1 MTETPAQTD
10 DSCHN
15 KCAETLE
22 ESIWPNAAPLGD
34 QAEFNQM
41 VDEMV
46 ADEAPRLF
54 AVVQVYRE
62 RVDGRIAAWG
72 MAFDEHADI
81 VSVDNGSSVRL
92 SSPERAAYGFN
103 HRPDIIARV
112 VWVNP
117 DAATPPD
124 EIDDGVP
131 DSDADTRS

>member
-1 MTETPAQTD
+1 METPAQTANSYHD
-10 DSCHN
+10 E
-15 KCAETLE
+15 CAETLE
-22 ESIWPNAAPLGD
+22 ESIWPNAAPLCD

-41 VDEMV
+41 VDELV

-92 SSPERAAYGFN
+92 SSPERAAHGFN
-103 HRPDIIARV
+103 RYPDIIARV
-112 VWVNP
+112 MWVNP
-117 DAATPPD
+117 DAATAPEPELD
-124 EIDDGVP
+124 
-131 DSDADTRS
+131 